1 MDNLIET
8 KCNNGIF
15 CLIDILLNLCDKKE
29 IVQFTNEQPISNEIC
44 VTLVLAENK
53 EMSLFFDID
62 SVNMSVA
69 SDCAYRINNNSE
81 IKRLGDP
88 KKEIDIT
95 NKIIEA
101 DKNGN
106 LKCGSS
112 LKLDEVKKNLEL
124 FKKNITEIVPEL
136 VLIRK
141 KTSTFTKFTTGHW
154 RHLTVTAGIVSMF
167 GLGAYYFL

>member
-1 MDNLIET
+1 MNTNIDI
-8 KCNNGIF
+8 
-15 CLIDILLNLCDKKE
+15 LIDILLNLCDKKE

-44 VTLVLAENK
+44 VTLLFAENK

-62 SVNMSVA
+62 SVNMLVV
-69 SDCAYRINNNSE
+69 SDCAYRINNNSK

-101 DKNGN
+101 NKNVN

-112 LKLDEVKKNLEL
+112 LKLEEVKKNLEL
-124 FKKNITEIVPEL
+124 FKKEKPN
-136 VLIRK
+136 
-141 KTSTFTKFTTGHW
+141 TFTKFISDYW
-154 RHLTVTAGIVSMF
+154 RYFTVTAGIVSIS
-167 GLGAYYFL
+167 GLGTYYFL